1 MNWTMDASA
10 PTHTTAPD
18 YAAFLQQQL
27 ATQPQHFLAHVRG
40 H

>member
-10 PTHTTAPD
+10 PTHTTDPD

-27 ATQPQHFLAHVRG
+27 WPPSRTT
-40 H
+40 

>member
-1 MNWTMDASA
+1 MNLTMDASA

-27 ATQPQHFLAHVRG
+27 ATLVG
-40 H
+40 